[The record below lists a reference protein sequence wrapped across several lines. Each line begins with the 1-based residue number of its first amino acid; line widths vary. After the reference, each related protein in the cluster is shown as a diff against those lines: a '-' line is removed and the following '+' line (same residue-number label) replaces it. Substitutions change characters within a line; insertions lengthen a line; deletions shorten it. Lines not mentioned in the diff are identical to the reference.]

1 MRSKKSDS
9 FINLTE
15 YNKEYQVYE
24 PSNFINNSLMNGHN
38 RSQFS
43 NNSNSNNSFS
53 NEFNKS
59 QYCNRSKS
67 ISNEYKRSQY
77 CNNSHHISLSLSQN
91 SKSYYFLRS
100 SIVSKSY
107 LQEILQRLENNQKNY
122 SYSSINDLFEKKENI
137 NEVINIS
144 KEKKNKNKIKRKK
157 PNEKKEGGKNPL
169 GRKKKLLKKIKNRH
183 N

>member
-77 CNNSHHISLSLSQN
+77 CNNSHHSSLSLSQN
-91 SKSYYFLRS
+91 SKFYYFLRS
-100 SIVSKSY
+100 SNVSKSD

-122 SYSSINDLFEKKENI
+122 SYSSINDLFEKKETI

-157 PNEKKEGGKNPL
+157 IIKRGSKNEYN
-169 GRKKKLLKKIKNRH
+169 
-183 N
+183 